1 MPYRHRRSASPVRR
15 VRNWATTDQSVT
27 IPVGQTSNTDLLAP
41 MEIAGSSIVGVTVVR
56 TIVRITWTAATLG
69 DGFRFGLLVARFED
83 VGLNVPGQVTA
94 ADPDLDWLFLDRV
107 YVDTQGAGAGVNTT
121 FEYNVDT
128 KAKRRC
134 QKLGQ
139 TYILSLVN
147 ANAVSSTQQ
156 RIFARTLVL
165 LP

>member
-1 MPYRHRRSASPVRR
+1 
-15 VRNWATTDQSVT
+15 
-27 IPVGQTSNTDLLAP
+27 
-41 MEIAGSSIVGVTVVR
+41 MEIAGSSIVGITVVR
-56 TIVRITWTAATLG
+56 TIVRITWTAASLG
-69 DGFRFGLLVARFED
+69 DGFRFGLIVARFED
-83 VGLNVPGQVTA
+83 VGLNVAGQVTS
-94 ADPDLDWLFLDRV
+94 ADPDLDWSYLDRV
-107 YVDTQGAGAGVNTT
+107 YADTAGAGAGVNTT

-134 QKLGQ
+134 AKLGQ

-147 ANAVSSTQQ
+147 ANAVSAAQQ

>member
-1 MPYRHRRSASPVRR
+1 MPARSRRSRAPVRR

-27 IPVGQTSNTDLLAP
+27 IPPGQTSNTDLLAP
-41 MEIAGSSIVGVTVVR
+41 MEIAGSSIVGITVVR
-56 TIVRITWTAATLG
+56 TIVRITWTAASLG
-69 DGFRFGLLVARFED
+69 DGFRFGLIVAR
-83 VGLNVPGQVTA
+83 QVTS
-94 ADPDLDWLFLDRV
+94 ADPDLDWSYLDRV
-107 YVDTQGAGAGVNTT
+107 YADTAGAGAGVNTT

-134 QKLGQ
+134 AKLGQ

-147 ANAVSSTQQ
+147 ANAVSAAQQ